1 MRIAQLTTSTTSL
14 AIPIPTVAIVA
25 DVSRPKDAIE
35 QPQRDPVW
43 RVFSIGRSIVEQP
56 SSYGACLCSLPG
68 FHDGLSTPIGS
79 NVVPEE
85 RRSSSGIA
93 ESFVNKVGPILV
105 HPVVHSNRLIL
116 VA

>member
-1 MRIAQLTTSTTSL
+1 
-14 AIPIPTVAIVA
+14 
-25 DVSRPKDAIE
+25 
-35 QPQRDPVW
+35 
-43 RVFSIGRSIVEQP
+43 
-56 SSYGACLCSLPG
+56 
-68 FHDGLSTPIGS
+68 
-79 NVVPEE
+79 VPEE